1 MSVREIQDPISS
13 PPYHACPPPAVERLK
28 TTEVQAAA
36 GRLRGRGG
44 GGQEAGLVVIF
55 GYLAV

>member
-1 MSVREIQDPISS
+1 MLVREVQDLIST
-13 PPYHACPPPAVERLK
+13 PPHHARPPSAVERLK
-28 TTEVQAAA
+28 TAEVQAAA

>member
-1 MSVREIQDPISS
+1 MIVREVLDPIFS
-13 PPYHACPPPAVERLK
+13 PPHHARPPSAVERLE
-28 TTEVQAAA
+28 TTEVQAVA